1 MKLLRS
7 IAAPIAALG
16 IALSTVAAPGVA
28 NAADLTPAAVAGD
41 TPLSTIT
48 EGAKYPGEPAP
59 RWRAYVNAADDRVK
73 EMWAYS
79 PSMDRDVP
87 LVVITADESAGP
99 RPVIYLL
106 NGGDGGEGAANWI
119 MQTDVIDF
127 YLDKNVNV
135 VIPMEGK
142 FSYYTDWVQENAALG
157 GKKGGGR

>member
-16 IALSTVAAPGVA
+16 IALSTVAVPGVA
-28 NAADLTPAAVAGD
+28 SAADLTPATVAGD

-48 EGAKYPGEPAP
+48 VGSKYPEKPAP

-142 FSYYTDWVQENAALG
+142 FSYYTDWVQENEALG
-157 GKKGGGR
+157 G